1 MTASMFADL
10 QQQISS
16 ASFMLKL
23 TIPSS
28 LTLLAA
34 LFITCNHNN
43 LSSLVAR
50 KKEFLSHEASVLL
63 FFIVII
69 IFFQSRHCISFISA
83 DKTDFNFL
91 FYTLEAIITSI
102 SGEIPLSKVTAFQ
115 DKPRKEVEVFVPV
128 CGMN

>member
-1 MTASMFADL
+1 MAASMFVDL

-43 LSSLVAR
+43 LSSLVAW
-50 KKEFLSHEASVLL
+50 KKEFLSHEAPVLL
-63 FFIVII
+63 FFFF
-69 IFFQSRHCISFISA
+69 IFNHDTANLSSVPTKLTLISFLLVEGN
-83 DKTDFNFL
+83 NFI
-91 FYTLEAIITSI
+91 FS
-102 SGEIPLSKVTAFQ
+102 Q
-115 DKPRKEVEVFVPV
+115 
-128 CGMN
+128 

>member
-1 MTASMFADL
+1 MTVSMFADL

-43 LSSLVAR
+43 LFSLVAR

-63 FFIVII
+63 FFIVVLVTVVLY
-69 IFFQSRHCISFISA
+69 HDTANSFISA
-83 DKTDFNFL
+83 DKTDFHFL
-91 FYTLEAIITSI
+91 FTRER
-102 SGEIPLSKVTAFQ
+102 Q
-115 DKPRKEVEVFVPV
+115 
-128 CGMN
+128 